1 MATTLMNDFTTTT
14 QRIHIL
20 PSIFTVQDG
29 HTIFDLLIYQ
39 IPETGKPCIADHYSK
54 LRDTDDWS
62 IDHQTFQDIDD
73 RFGKFTIDRF
83 ADNVNTK

>member
-39 IPETGKPCIADHYSK
+39 IPETGKPCIQFFRRKAENLQRCTVKKKIVHIYFGTHY
-54 LRDTDDWS
+54 
-62 IDHQTFQDIDD
+62 I
-73 RFGKFTIDRF
+73 
-83 ADNVNTK
+83 